1 MNYGKKMVLT
11 PAQTEPLLEKRQSE
25 LDIEMSRI
33 LNNIDLDDFDKMR
46 LYNITLSKYL
56 GYSKNEHEQ
65 VPVNDVSTETE
76 NNKIPKFELQTPVKR
91 EKVLEFLD
99 SFNIAHPTAASI
111 LESPRELNK
120 EELSFIE
127 QLSSK
132 KSSINSVLER
142 LQNQPNLSIKLFS
155 DDITPVKTGNSPMRE
170 IKKKIKNG
178 YVPQLST
185 QMKLRNNN
193 LNNRDLDKTT
203 TNWEKYNNEML

>member
-99 SFNIAHPTAASI
+99 SFNKAHPTSALI
-111 LESPRELNK
+111 LETPAKRELNK
-120 EELSFIE
+120 EE
-127 QLSSK
+127 
-132 KSSINSVLER
+132 
-142 LQNQPNLSIKLFS
+142 
-155 DDITPVKTGNSPMRE
+155 
-170 IKKKIKNG
+170 
-178 YVPQLST
+178 
-185 QMKLRNNN
+185 
-193 LNNRDLDKTT
+193 
-203 TNWEKYNNEML
+203 